1 MISRF
6 ITFSFR
12 SLHERITGRSHYGYS
27 CGLYT
32 LAADTLVYRSTGFAA
47 FNFLAIPSAENLGS
61 EASLVPGVAMKNNQ
75 VDGC

>member
-1 MISRF
+1 M
-6 ITFSFR
+6 
-12 SLHERITGRSHYGYS
+12 
-27 CGLYT
+27 
-32 LAADTLVYRSTGFAA
+32 ADTLVCRSTGFAA

>member
-1 MISRF
+1 M
-6 ITFSFR
+6 
-12 SLHERITGRSHYGYS
+12 
-27 CGLYT
+27 
-32 LAADTLVYRSTGFAA
+32 ADTLVYRSTGFAA